1 MIDPAAGSV
10 LSIAEALTNIVW
22 APLSHGLKSISL
34 SANWMWPCKNP
45 GEDARLYDAVKA
57 ASDFAIALG
66 INIPTGKDSL
76 SMTQKYPNG
85 DVVYAPGTVI
95 ISAAGVVSNFR
106 KVVEPV
112 LKPIEDSVIIY
123 VPFTTCPFCLG
134 GSSFAQVV
142 NRLGQHAPTVSDAA
156 YFSKAFEI
164 VQELINEGSIMA
176 GHDVSAGGL
185 ITTLLEMCF
194 GRNDTAIETNITLLS
209 DEDIVRK
216 LFSERP
222 AVVIQVAN
230 AKSTIAK
237 FKSAGINVVQIGKL
251 IKTRKLV
258 IANNIES
265 IELDINSLRDLW
277 YRTSYLLDNKQTINN
292 LAKTRFE
299 NYAKQE
305 LQFIFLENFT
315 GNPVNYGI
323 KLVRREPSGIKA
335 AIIREKGVNGDREMA
350 YSMYF
355 AGLDVKDVH
364 MTDLIA
370 GRETLDDIHMIV
382 FVGGFSNSDVLGSA
396 KGWAGAFLYNEKSR
410 EALERFYARHDT
422 LSLGVCNGCQLMME
436 LELVVI
442 DHKKRPFMSF
452 NESHKFESAFL
463 NVDIPKNNSVMLSSL
478 AGSRLGIWVAH
489 GEGKFN
495 LPLPEDQYNITLKYS
510 YSQYPG
516 NPNGSDYNVAGL
528 CSADGRHLIMMPH
541 IERSI
546 FPWNWAYYPEERKS
560 DIVSPWIE
568 AFVNAKKWIEKAIN
582 KEE

>member
-22 APLSHGLKSISL
+22 APLSHGLKSVSL

-76 SMTQKYPNG
+76 SMTQKYPDG

-95 ISAAGVVSNFR
+95 ISAAGEVSNFR

-112 LKPIEDSVIIY
+112 LKPIADSVIIY

-142 NRLGQHAPTVSDAA
+142 NRLGQHVPTVSDAA
-156 YFSKAFEI
+156 GFSKAFEI
-164 VQELINEGSIMA
+164 VQELINEGRIIA

-222 AVVIQVAN
+222 AVVIQVAD
-230 AKSTIAK
+230 AKSTITK
-237 FKSAGINVVQIGKL
+237 FKSAGVDAVEIGKL
-251 IKTRKLV
+251 VKTRKLV
-258 IANNIES
+258 IANNNES
-265 IELDINSLRDLW
+265 IELDINSLRDIW
-277 YRTSYLLDNKQTINN
+277 YRTSYLLDNKQTANN
-292 LAKTRFE
+292 LARSRFE

-305 LQFIFLENFT
+305 LQFIFPENFT

-323 KLVRREPSGIKA
+323 KLIRRKPSGIKA

-350 YSMYF
+350 YSMYY

-382 FVGGFSNSDVLGSA
+382 FVGGFSNSDV
-396 KGWAGAFLYNEKSR
+396 FLCPTRYAKSR
-410 EALERFYARHDT
+410 RLQWLPANDGIGTCCH
-422 LSLGVCNGCQLMME
+422 
-436 LELVVI
+436 
-442 DHKKRPFMSF
+442 RP
-452 NESHKFESAFL
+452 
-463 NVDIPKNNSVMLSSL
+463 
-478 AGSRLGIWVAH
+478 
-489 GEGKFN
+489 
-495 LPLPEDQYNITLKYS
+495 
-510 YSQYPG
+510 
-516 NPNGSDYNVAGL
+516 
-528 CSADGRHLIMMPH
+528 
-541 IERSI
+541 
-546 FPWNWAYYPEERKS
+546 
-560 DIVSPWIE
+560 
-568 AFVNAKKWIEKAIN
+568 
-582 KEE
+582 